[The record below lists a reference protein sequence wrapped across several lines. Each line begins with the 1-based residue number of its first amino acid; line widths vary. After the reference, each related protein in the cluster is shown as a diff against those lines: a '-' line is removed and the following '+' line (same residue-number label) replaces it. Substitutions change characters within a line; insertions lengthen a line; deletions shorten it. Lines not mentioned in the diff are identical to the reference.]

1 MSYEGP
7 DPGRRRPSF
16 AHPARDRLQLCS
28 SPAAMPGILAEPG
41 RLLGTITEI
50 LATRNGFVSRARM
63 RIDHAYKGVSAENIT
78 LFDDGMC
85 NGPNLKLGDQYL
97 MYTRVSDDSNADVPS
112 RGCTRSRSVKY
123 AAEDLEFLKNLPS
136 AAPTGT
142 IQGQALGR
150 TDQDFGDDQPL

>member
-1 MSYEGP
+1 MKVLIRAVVALLSLIP
-7 DPGRRRPSF
+7 PGI
-16 AHPARDRLQLCS
+16 ACS
-28 SPAAMPGILAEPG
+28 CAPPPPPCQAYWQSPAVF
-41 RLLGTITEI
+41 LGTITEI

-150 TDQDFGDDQPL
+150 TDQDFGDDQ